1 MAHTAKTKKVL
12 GLLDAPEALP
22 AHNPLIQEP
31 TGENIP
37 VVFVKSEIGTQFVNI
52 PFLLINEQL
61 GSIMERF
68 NCCTC
73 DKCIAEVT
81 VGCLPKLP
89 QNIVRIKRAAD
100 EELVNKAAADMR
112 NEAIRIITKE
122 VMFIKSN
129 PRH

>member
-12 GLLDAPEALP
+12 GLLDAQEIVP

-31 TGENIP
+31 TGENYP
-37 VVFVKSEIGTQFVNI
+37 VVFVKSEIGTQFVNV

-73 DKCIAEVT
+73 DKCVAEVT
-81 VGCLPKLP
+81 VSSLAKLP
-89 QNIVRIKRAAD
+89 PTIVRIKRTAD
-100 EELVNKAAADMR
+100 EDLVNKAAADMR

-122 VMFIKSN
+122 VMLLKAN